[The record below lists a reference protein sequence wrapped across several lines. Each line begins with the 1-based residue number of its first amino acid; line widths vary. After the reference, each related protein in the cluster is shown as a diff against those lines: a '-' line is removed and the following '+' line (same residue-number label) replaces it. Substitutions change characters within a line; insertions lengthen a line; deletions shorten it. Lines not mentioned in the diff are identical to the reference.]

1 MKNIFPEIHEIFKL
15 TSTLPRISITSAV
28 RERTL
33 RLVFSINGHD
43 IRRKTLT
50 MSRVTSECLRD
61 TVIWYID
68 ICLLYIST
76 KIINAA
82 RKLGGF
88 PRSSEISFYIQR
100 IYTFLKKPSNKWYTS
115 TSCCNI
121 MHVNIQVSNTISNS
135 KSPTRPFRRP
145 TSVMRRTF
153 SRRRTSGWI
162 K

>member
-100 IYTFLKKPSNKWYTS
+100 IYTFLKKPSNK
-115 TSCCNI
+115 
-121 MHVNIQVSNTISNS
+121 
-135 KSPTRPFRRP
+135 
-145 TSVMRRTF
+145 
-153 SRRRTSGWI
+153 
-162 K
+162 